1 MNKATLCGNV
11 GGDPEIKRL
20 TNGDQICNFSI
31 ATSDRWT
38 DKQSGEKRE
47 KVEWHR
53 VTVFNQPLIP
63 VFEKFVRKGSKILIE
78 GVIRTRKWQDQA
90 GADRYSTEIVLE
102 PFKSTLELLGDP
114 KGATQVA
121 DETGY
126 HEADNAQQQRTTQ
139 TKKAAAKPAPQD
151 YSDGL
156 DDEIPF

>member
-11 GGDPEIKRL
+11 GGDPEFKTL
-20 TNGDQICNFSI
+20 ANGDKLCNLNI

-38 DKQSGEKRE
+38 DKQTGERRE

-63 VFEKFVRKGSKILIE
+63 VFEKFVRKGSKVLIE

-90 GADRYSTEIVLE
+90 GADRYSTEIVME
-102 PFKSTLELLGDP
+102 PFKSTLELLGDS
-114 KGATQVA
+114 KRGDGAEGERSENA
-121 DETGY
+121 
-126 HEADNAQQQRTTQ
+126 APAQQ
-139 TKKAAAKPAPQD
+139 KKAPPKAAAQHD
-151 YSDGL
+151 YGADL